1 MLSIVIPTVQQD
13 LLTQGRFYR
22 KVNTSEHIVRK
33 GGLPE
38 ELVKEVSGQVAFEEE
53 GPRIFPLSQ
62 FPDNTINLASA
73 QLVNSHKNKF
83 VDERI
88 YGQVGVLVGY
98 VCVRRFLQGM
108 REIYRCM
115 NV

>member
-1 MLSIVIPTVQQD
+1 MLSIIIPTVQQD

-98 VCVRRFLQGM
+98 V
-108 REIYRCM
+108 
-115 NV
+115 